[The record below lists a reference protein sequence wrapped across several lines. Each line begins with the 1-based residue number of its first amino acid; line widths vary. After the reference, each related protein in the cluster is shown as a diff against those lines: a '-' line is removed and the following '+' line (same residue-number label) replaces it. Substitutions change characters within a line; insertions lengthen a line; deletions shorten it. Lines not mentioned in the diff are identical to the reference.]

1 MDTKQKIIEN
11 LKAWIKKTDVINYD
25 DSFDSLGWEKGFK
38 VYDKKLETLRDGKTQ
53 KEVYVVSFKTQDY
66 VEYDMKGEITSLM
79 EGMYCFA
86 YFDAQTLELLYIHKK
101 AGYIEPD
108 GSF

>member
-1 MDTKQKIIEN
+1 MNTKEKIIEK
-11 LKAWIKKTDVINYD
+11 LKKWIKETNVIDYD
-25 DSFDSLGWEKGFK
+25 EEIGIDCD
-38 VYDKKLETLRDGKTQ
+38 DKELETLRDGKTK
-53 KEVYVVSFKTQDY
+53 KEVYVTSFKTKDY
-66 VEYDMKGEITSLM
+66 VEYDKKGEISFLI

-86 YFDAQTLELLYIHKK
+86 YFDAETLDLLYIHKK

>member
-1 MDTKQKIIEN
+1 MDTKQKVIEK
-11 LKAWIKKTDVINYD
+11 LKKWIKDTNIFEYD
-25 DSFDSLGWEKGFK
+25 EEIGLDCD
-38 VYDKKLETLRDGKTQ
+38 DKELETLRDGKTK

-66 VEYDMKGEITSLM
+66 VEYDTKGEIISLM